1 MRLLNES
8 DNYDNYNLPNRWFD
22 FGGPLVT
29 TKKYVL
35 TFVIFALLLVLT
47 MFLLFSGL
55 FIKEQSEFAFYTFI
69 VCSCICLI
77 VAIIYIAI
85 NYKKLI
91 NYDINK
97 INKKIA
103 NLNFSIFDISISES
117 ELYDK
122 LTKCGYK
129 IKKGI
134 FHKEVEENC
143 GDGSI
148 VNRYCVIINK
158 TNELVDIQAILEHFS
173 KGMTTYNIGYI
184 FVNENIEENI
194 EIIKKYIK
202 ATILD
207 VKVHP
212 YKYKH
217 FFVPIVIANDKI
229 YYIKESGILMNMY
242 GFGVVEG
249 VHIINNK

>member
-1 MRLLNES
+1 MT
-8 DNYDNYNLPNRWFD
+8 P
-22 FGGPLVT
+22 
-29 TKKYVL
+29 KKYVL
-35 TFVIFALLLVLT
+35 TFGVFALLLLLT
-47 MFLLFSGL
+47 IFLLFDGL
-55 FIKEQSEFAFYTFI
+55 LIKEQSEFAFYVFI
-69 VCSCICLI
+69 ACSCICLI
-77 VAIIYIAI
+77 VAIVYISI

-97 INKKIA
+97 INKREA
-103 NLNFSIFDISISES
+103 NLNFSIFDISISEN

-134 FHKEVEENC
+134 FYKEVEDNC

-158 TNELVDIQAILEHFS
+158 TNELVDLQAILEHFS

-184 FVNENIEENI
+184 FVNGNTEENI
-194 EIIKKYIK
+194 EIVKNYIK

-212 YKYKH
+212 YKYKN

-229 YYIKESGILMNMY
+229 YYIKESGILMKMY
-242 GFGVVEG
+242 GIGVVEG
-249 VHIINNK
+249 ARIINYK